1 LKCRALH
8 FPIPDGWTAPGFND
22 STWPRAI
29 IWRPVEVT
37 TVPGYV
43 NYTKYFGDAEFI
55 WTHNIRLDD
64 LVLARYTAKG
74 PRR

>member
-1 LKCRALH
+1 MSS
-8 FPIPDGWTAPGFND
+8 
-22 STWPRAI
+22 STRPFVDTDQRSWSARRELARSYAA
-29 IWRPVEVT
+29 RPVEVT
-37 TVPGYV
+37 VVPGYV

>member
-1 LKCRALH
+1 M
-8 FPIPDGWTAPGFND
+8 TN
-22 STWPRAI
+22 
-29 IWRPVEVT
+29 
-37 TVPGYV
+37 VPGYV
-43 NYTKYFGDAEFI
+43 NYAKYFGDAEFI